1 MGPVA
6 RGEGTLTDLAL
17 SGGDLDRCAAER
29 VEPDLLPRCL
39 ADSATRVLSL
49 SAGAAAVH
57 GERGQRA
64 LDWRAPQ
71 PSDTHGLLIFLGRER
86 GAARLVVI
94 EPPAV
99 ATDAATDPG
108 EQARA
113 GLRSVGLE
121 LSASEAGIFAT
132 ALALANWHATH
143 MHCPRCGHLTEPVQ
157 AGWVRRCPA
166 DESLH
171 FPRTDPAVI
180 MGVVDDQD
188 RLLLARGAAFRS
200 SGMSVLAGFVEPGE
214 TFAAAV
220 RREVHEEVGIE
231 VDDVVPVGD
240 QPWPFPNGIMIGFM
254 ARARSSELT
263 LQVEEIQAARWFTR
277 SELTAA
283 IADGS
288 VEIAG
293 RISIARRLIE
303 YWYGGPID
311 APDVSIRR

>member
-1 MGPVA
+1 MA
-6 RGEGTLTDLAL
+6 RGEESLPDLAL
-17 SGGDLDRCAAER
+17 VGGDLDRRAQER
-29 VEPDLLPRCL
+29 TDPDLLRRCI
-39 ADSATRVLSL
+39 ADPATRVLSI
-49 SAGAAAVH
+49 SAGAAAVR
-57 GERGQRA
+57 GERGSRH
-64 LDWRAPQ
+64 LDWRPAL
-71 PSDTHGLLIFLGRER
+71 PSDSHGLAVFLGRAD
-86 GAARLVVI
+86 GAARLAII

-108 EQARA
+108 EQDRA

-121 LSASEAGIFAT
+121 LVPSEAGIFAT
-132 ALALANWHATH
+132 VLALANWHATH
-143 MHCPRCGHLTEPVQ
+143 PHCPRCGHLTEVVQ

-166 DESLH
+166 DDSLH

-180 MGVVDDQD
+180 MAVVDDDD
-188 RLLLARGAAFRS
+188 RILLARGAAFRS

-220 RREVHEEVGIE
+220 RREVREEVGIE
-231 VDDVVPVGD
+231 VTDVTQVGD

-254 ARARSSELT
+254 ARAHTAELT
-263 LQVEEIQAARWFTR
+263 LQVEEIQAARWFSR
-277 SELTAA
+277 AEIVAA

-288 VEIAG
+288 IEIAG

-303 YWYGGPID
+303 HWYGGPID